1 MASVLSCLLFLWLL
15 QNLYGPNFAYFIMQ
29 SYLFCVNLYNS
40 FREYFSIKY
49 FYLFLGYLAI
59 DFFCFIC

>member
-1 MASVLSCLLFLWLL
+1 
-15 QNLYGPNFAYFIMQ
+15 MQ

-40 FREYFSIKY
+40 FDEYFIIKY
-49 FYLFLGYLAI
+49 FYLFLGCLAI